1 MKISSPSNCH
11 FHSAVSHLILPF
23 SATPIFLDFLLG
35 DGRMETNQM
44 RLVALPEDVIAHH
57 TSKQYTERF
66 DYQVNNMRE
75 E

>member
-1 MKISSPSNCH
+1 MMVEWKTS
-11 FHSAVSHLILPF
+11 
-23 SATPIFLDFLLG
+23 
-35 DGRMETNQM
+35 QM